1 MRWEQDAHFTAV
13 VIANSLEG
21 ALLRVSLKCVS
32 SSADCS
38 LARSGPSTARLEKNM
53 PENKLTTTF
62 EPSALDPS
70 CLLSQQTRSG
80 PPDLPF
86 AQVASPAEVV
96 DLRYLADNA
105 AFLQR
110 VAEAA
115 GAKIL
120 LAQKAYSLYES
131 YPLLARYL
139 AGTTSS
145 GLYEAR
151 LAHEEWPGGEIHV
164 FSPAYREDELQ
175 ELLSF
180 ADHLIF
186 NTPSQW
192 LRFRDQA
199 LAAQKTR
206 PISFGLR
213 LNPEY
218 SEVKEAIYNP
228 AGAGSRLGTTQRE
241 LEAALAREP
250 HLLDG
255 LSGFHMHT
263 LCEDS
268 AETFARTLEAFLQR
282 FAAYIPGRSWLN
294 FGGGHHITRA
304 GYNTALLIKSLREVQ
319 KRFGVDLYLEPGEA
333 VCLDC
338 GWLVSTVLD
347 GMTNGLD
354 IALLDTS
361 ACCHMPDV
369 LEMPYRPRVF
379 LLDKGDEKVVVPSS
393 CEKSGCPSSGVSA
406 DRCSKID
413 VPSGVC
419 LDYEMGGEPGEKP
432 YTTRLGGPTCLAG
445 DIIGDYSFSRP
456 LVPGDRLVFCDMA
469 LYSHVKR
476 NSFNGMPLPALQC
489 FDGTELRTLRR
500 FDYEDFKTRLGG

>member
-1 MRWEQDAHFTAV
+1 
-13 VIANSLEG
+13 
-21 ALLRVSLKCVS
+21 
-32 SSADCS
+32 
-38 LARSGPSTARLEKNM
+38 M
-53 PENKLTTTF
+53 PENKPTTAF

-70 CLLSQQTRSG
+70 RLISQQTRSG

-86 AQVASPAEVV
+86 AQAASPAEVV

-228 AGAGSRLGTTQRE
+228 AGAGSRLGTTERE
-241 LEAALAREP
+241 LKAALVREP
-250 HLLDG
+250 QLLEG
-255 LSGFHMHT
+255 ISGFHMHT

-347 GMTNGLD
+347 SMTNGLD

-406 DRCSKID
+406 DRCSKSD
-413 VPSGVC
+413 VPSCVC

-432 YTTRLGGPTCLAG
+432 YTTRLGGVTCLAG

-500 FDYEDFKTRLGG
+500 FGYEEFKTRLGG